1 MKKIKVGGFEP
12 HAKFVGESKGTWC
25 DVAESNITKLD
36 LAFNVHFLES
46 RGSEA
51 LKKVPSLA
59 SQERNVLC
67 AIFKKVLPLVIKD
80 KLGSISIR
88 FETELLSDEAQLD
101 VRFISVD
108 EA

>member
-1 MKKIKVGGFEP
+1 MQDLWERG
-12 HAKFVGESKGTWC
+12 KGTWC

-36 LAFNVHFLES
+36 LALNIHFLES
-46 RGSEA
+46 RGSGTF
-51 LKKVPSLA
+51 KKVPSLA

-67 AIFKKVLPLVIKD
+67 AIFKKVLPLVIND
-80 KLGSISIR
+80 ELGSISVG

-108 EA
+108 DALAFGTMMEKK